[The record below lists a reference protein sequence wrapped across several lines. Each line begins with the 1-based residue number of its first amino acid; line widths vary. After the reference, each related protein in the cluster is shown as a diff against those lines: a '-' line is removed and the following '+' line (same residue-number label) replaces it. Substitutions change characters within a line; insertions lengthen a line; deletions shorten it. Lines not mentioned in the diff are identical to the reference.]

1 MKAAILKNT
10 QTIQVEEV
18 DYLQPDPGY
27 ITIDTQSSG
36 ICGSDL
42 HAYHGAWGF
51 SEQAGGHELCGI
63 VKEVGGGVTLFQ
75 IGDRVVV
82 EAVSG
87 CGECI
92 YCKQGIYNVC
102 QNLTGFKGNG
112 HGGFA
117 EYTTAHESS
126 VFKVPDNMTFEQGSL
141 VEPLAVCYRALMESG
156 ATSQDRVAIIGGGS
170 IGLLCLAVAKAIGV
184 KETLIVVKYPQQA
197 EIAKA
202 YDADHVVNISDTN
215 VQNYCAGI
223 TNSMGF
229 DVVIETTSS
238 ESAFNDA
245 VSIIRRR
252 GAIVL
257 VGIYTKPVSVN
268 LNNIVVWEVNIK
280 GSMCYSYSGTRND
293 FVTTIDLIASGKVDP
308 TKIITHRFPL
318 DEATEAFKTAN
329 DKSTGSIK
337 VNIYQS

>member
-1 MKAAILKNT
+1 MQAAILKNT
-10 QTIQVEEV
+10 ENVQIEDV
-18 DYLQPDPGY
+18 DYVKPDEGY
-27 ITIDTQSSG
+27 LVIDTQSSG

-42 HAYHGAWGF
+42 HAYRGIRDF
-51 SEQAGGHELCGI
+51 SEQAGGHELAGI
-63 VKEVGGGVTLFQ
+63 VKEVGDGVTLFQ
-75 IGDRVVV
+75 VGDRVVV
-82 EAVSG
+82 EAISG

-102 QNLTGFKGNG
+102 QNLTGFKGKG

-141 VEPLAVCYRALMESG
+141 IEPLAVCYRALMESG

-202 YDADHVVNISDTN
+202 YGADYIVNISDTH
-215 VQNYCAGI
+215 VQDYCTEI
-223 TNSMGF
+223 TDGMGF

-252 GAIVL
+252 GTIVL
-257 VGIYTKPVSVN
+257 VGIYTKPLSVN

-280 GSMCYSYSGTRND
+280 GSICYSHSGIHND
-293 FVTTIDLIASGKVDP
+293 FEATIDLIASGKVDP

-318 DEATEAFKTAN
+318 DEATEAFKIAN